1 MIAWLEGRL
10 LRKMSDAV
18 VVDAGGV
25 GYRVFVTSQVLQ
37 KLPPEGSRVE
47 LEIHTQVREDAIQLF
62 GFLDASERE
71 VFEALI
77 GMSGIGPRA
86 AVTVLSGI
94 DARELARAVCSG
106 DLVRLCLIPGVGK
119 KKAERMVLD
128 LKERLMPLAQPQE
141 GGAEGAAE
149 SAAAANLEDLRS
161 ALKNLGFKGPE
172 VEKAVGALREQV
184 VKGTGLEVLLPQALK
199 LVRG

>member
-25 GYRVFVTSQVLQ
+25 GYRVFVTRQVLER
-37 KLPPEGSRVE
+37 LPPEGSRVE

-62 GFLDASERE
+62 GFLDGDERE

-77 GMSGIGPRA
+77 GMSGVGPRA

-128 LKERLMPLAQPQE
+128 LKERLMPLAQPQKGE
-141 GGAEGAAE
+141 TEGAIT
-149 SAAAANLEDLRS
+149 NLEDLRS
-161 ALKNLGFKGPE
+161 ALRNLGFKGPE
-172 VEKAVGALREQV
+172 VEKAVGALREKV
-184 VKGTGLEVLLPQALK
+184 VQGAGLDMLLPEALK

>member
-10 LRKMSDAV
+10 LKKMSDAV

-25 GYRVFVTSQVLQ
+25 GYRVFVTNQVLE

-62 GFLDASERE
+62 GFLDGEERE

-119 KKAERMVLD
+119 KKAQRMVLD
-128 LKERLMPLAQPQE
+128 LKEKLMSLAQPQKGE
-141 GGAEGAAE
+141 TEGAI
-149 SAAAANLEDLRS
+149 ANLEDLRS
-161 ALKNLGFKGPE
+161 ALRNLGFKGPE
-172 VEKAVGALREQV
+172 VEKAIGALRERV
-184 VKGTGLEVLLPQALK
+184 VQGAGLDVLLPEALK

>member
-10 LRKMSDAV
+10 LKKTADAV
-18 VVDAGGV
+18 VVEAGGV

-62 GFLDASERE
+62 GFLDAEERE

-77 GMSGIGPRA
+77 GMSGFGPRA
-86 AVTVLSGI
+86 AVTVLSGV
-94 DARELARAVCSG
+94 DAREFARAVCSG
-106 DLVRLCLIPGVGK
+106 DLARLCLIPGVGK

-128 LKERLMPLAQPQE
+128 LKDKLLPLAQPHQGE
-141 GGAEGAAE
+141 PE
-149 SAAAANLEDLRS
+149 SAVANLEDLRS

-172 VEKAVGALREQV
+172 VEKAVGSLREKV
-184 VKGTGLEVLLPQALK
+184 VSGDGLDVLIPEALK
-199 LVRG
+199 IVRGQ

>member
-18 VVDAGGV
+18 VVDVGGV
-25 GYRVFVTSQVLQ
+25 GYMVFVTSKVLSR
-37 KLPPEGSRVE
+37 LPPEGSCVE

-62 GFLDASERE
+62 GFQDGDERE

-86 AVTVLSGI
+86 AVMVLSGI
-94 DARELARAVCSG
+94 DAREFARAVCSG
-106 DLVRLCLIPGVGK
+106 DLARLCLIPGVGK
-119 KKAERMVLD
+119 KKAGRMVLD
-128 LKERLMPLAQPQE
+128 LKEKLVPLAQPQKGE
-141 GGAEGAAE
+141 QAGA
-149 SAAAANLEDLRS
+149 SVNLEDLRS
-161 ALKNLGFKGPE
+161 ALTNLGFRGPD
-172 VEKAVGALREQV
+172 VEKAVVALREKVAQGV
-184 VKGTGLEVLLPQALK
+184 DLDVLLPEALK

>member
-25 GYRVFVTSQVLQ
+25 GYRVCVTKQVME

-47 LEIHTQVREDAIQLF
+47 LEIHTHVREDAIQLF
-62 GFLDASERE
+62 GFLDGDERE

-128 LKERLMPLAQPQE
+128 LKEKLMPLAQPQMGE
-141 GGAEGAAE
+141 AEGTI
-149 SAAAANLEDLRS
+149 ANLEDLRS
-161 ALKNLGFKGPE
+161 ALRNLGFKGPE
-172 VEKAVGALREQV
+172 VEKAMGALREKV
-184 VKGTGLEVLLPQALK
+184 VQGAGLDVLLPEALK

>member
-18 VVDAGGV
+18 VVEAGGV
-25 GYRVFVTSQVLQ
+25 GYRVFVTKQVLE

-62 GFLDASERE
+62 GFRDGDERE

-94 DARELARAVCSG
+94 EARELARAVCSG

-128 LKERLMPLAQPQE
+128 LKEKLMPLAQPQKGE
-141 GGAEGAAE
+141 AAGAI
-149 SAAAANLEDLRS
+149 ANLEDLRS
-161 ALKNLGFKGPE
+161 ALRNLGFKGPE
-172 VEKAVGALREQV
+172 VEKAVGALREKV
-184 VKGTGLEVLLPQALK
+184 VQGAGLDVLLPEALK

>member
-1 MIAWLEGRL
+1 VE
-10 LRKMSDAV
+10 
-18 VVDAGGV
+18 AGGV
-25 GYRVFVTSQVLQ
+25 GYRVFVTRQVLSR
-37 KLPPEGSRVE
+37 LPPEGSRVE

-62 GFLDASERE
+62 GFLDGEERE

-77 GMSGIGPRA
+77 GMSGVGPRA

-94 DARELARAVCSG
+94 DARELARAICSG

-128 LKERLMPLAQPQE
+128 LKEKLMPLARPQE
-141 GGAEGAAE
+141 GEKEG
-149 SAAAANLEDLRS
+149 AAANLQDLRS
-161 ALKNLGFKGPE
+161 ALSNLGFKGPE
-172 VEKAVGALREQV
+172 VEKAVGALREKV
-184 VKGTGLEVLLPQALK
+184 VQGVGLDVLLPEALK

>member
-10 LRKMSDAV
+10 LKKMSDAV

-25 GYRVFVTSQVLQ
+25 GYRVFVTKQVLS

-62 GFLDASERE
+62 GFLDGDERE

-106 DLVRLCLIPGVGK
+106 DLARLCLIPGVGK

-128 LKERLMPLAQPQE
+128 LKEKLMPLARPQMGE
-141 GGAEGAAE
+141 AEGAI
-149 SAAAANLEDLRS
+149 ANLEDLRS
-161 ALKNLGFKGPE
+161 ALRNLGFKGPE
-172 VEKAVGALREQV
+172 VEKAIGALRERVAQ
-184 VKGTGLEVLLPQALK
+184 GAGLDVLLPEALK

>member
-25 GYRVFVTSQVLQ
+25 GYRVFVTKQVME

-47 LEIHTQVREDAIQLF
+47 LEIHTHVREDAIQLF
-62 GFLDASERE
+62 GFLDGDERE

-128 LKERLMPLAQPQE
+128 LKEKLMPLAQPQKGE
-141 GGAEGAAE
+141 AEGAI
-149 SAAAANLEDLRS
+149 ANLEDLRS
-161 ALKNLGFKGPE
+161 ALRNLGFKGPE
-172 VEKAVGALREQV
+172 VEKAVGALRESVAQ
-184 VKGTGLEVLLPQALK
+184 GAGLDVLLPEALK

>member
-25 GYRVFVTSQVLQ
+25 GYRVFVTQQVLE
-37 KLPPEGSRVE
+37 KLPPEGSRIE

-62 GFLDASERE
+62 GFLDGEERE

-128 LKERLMPLAQPQE
+128 LKEKLMSLAQPQKGE
-141 GGAEGAAE
+141 AQGAI
-149 SAAAANLEDLRS
+149 ANLEDLRS
-161 ALKNLGFKGPE
+161 ALRNLGFKGPE
-172 VEKAVGALREQV
+172 VEKAVGALREEV
-184 VKGTGLEVLLPQALK
+184 VQGAGLDVLLPEALK

>member
-25 GYRVFVTSQVLQ
+25 GYRVFVTQQVLE
-37 KLPPEGSRVE
+37 KLPPEGSRIE

-62 GFLDASERE
+62 GFLDGEERE

-128 LKERLMPLAQPQE
+128 LKEKLMALAQPQKGE
-141 GGAEGAAE
+141 AQGGADGAV
-149 SAAAANLEDLRS
+149 ANLEDLRS
-161 ALKNLGFKGPE
+161 ALRNLGFKGPE
-172 VEKAVGALREQV
+172 VEKAVGALREKV
-184 VKGTGLEVLLPQALK
+184 VQGAGLDVLLPEALK

>member
-18 VVDAGGV
+18 VVEAGGV
-25 GYRVFVTSQVLQ
+25 GYRVFVTRQVLSR
-37 KLPPEGSRVE
+37 LPPEGSRVE

-62 GFLDASERE
+62 GFLDGEERE

-77 GMSGIGPRA
+77 GMSGVGPRA

-94 DARELARAVCSG
+94 DARELARAICSG

-128 LKERLMPLAQPQE
+128 LKEKLMPLARPPE
-141 GGAEGAAE
+141 GEKEG
-149 SAAAANLEDLRS
+149 AAANLQDLRS
-161 ALKNLGFKGPE
+161 ALSNLGFKGPE
-172 VEKAVGALREQV
+172 VEKAVGALREKV
-184 VKGTGLEVLLPQALK
+184 VQGVGLDVLLPEALK

>member
-10 LRKMSDAV
+10 LRKLSDAV

-25 GYRVFVTSQVLQ
+25 GYRVFVTQQVMER
-37 KLPPEGSRVE
+37 LPPEGSRVE

-62 GFLDASERE
+62 GFMDAEERE

-94 DARELARAVCSG
+94 EARELARAVCSG
-106 DLVRLCLIPGVGK
+106 DLARLCLVPGVGK

-128 LKERLMPLAQPQE
+128 LKERLMPLAQPQIGEAE
-141 GGAEGAAE
+141 GGAEDG
-149 SAAAANLEDLRS
+149 AAANLEDLRS

-172 VEKAVGALREQV
+172 VEKAAGALREKVFQ
-184 VKGTGLEVLLPQALK
+184 GAGLDVLLPEALK